1 MDWSTERRGEVLVG
15 SVKGRVDESSWQ
27 AFGEALGAAVREAVD
42 TPAKTLIVNLNGL
55 DYMSSRGLRAL
66 TLGKREA
73 DGAGVS
79 MVLVAPNAIVRE
91 ILQISRYDKIFR
103 VEETI
108 EAAL

>member
-1 MDWSTERRGEVLVG
+1 
-15 SVKGRVDESSWQ
+15 
-27 AFGEALGAAVREAVD
+27 
-42 TPAKTLIVNLNGL
+42 
-55 DYMSSRGLRAL
+55 MSSRGLRAL

-73 DGAGVS
+73 DGLGVA

-103 VEETI
+103 VEETV